1 MGISTINEIAGL
13 VAKLQNENLALIH
26 RNEQQAKQNID
37 KINEVLTDFIEVL
50 DTFEWAENAIKE
62 RGLDQS
68 QISTK
73 AITRLLAAKTK
84 TLAVLERHGV
94 KKIEFPDNMY
104 DERFCNVVGTEKD
117 ASQKSGAI
125 VTVKKEGYIRG
136 DHVLRLADVV
146 VYR

>member
-1 MGISTINEIAGL
+1 MGLSTISEIAGL

-26 RNEQQAKQNID
+26 RNERQTKQNED
-37 KINEVLTDFIEVL
+37 KINEILADFLEVV
-50 DTFEWAENAIKE
+50 DTFDWAEETIKQ

-94 KKIEFPDNMY
+94 KRIEFPDNMY

-117 ASQKSGAI
+117 GSQKSGAI
-125 VTVKKEGYIRG
+125 VTIKKDGYIRG
-136 DHVLRLADVV
+136 DKVLRLAEVV